1 MGALHGIYL
10 AGRQQDLGTLEAGK
24 LADLVVLDR
33 DIFTV
38 PPEEIRNLQVEVTM
52 VGGGFSYCREEE
64 KG

>member
-1 MGALHGIYL
+1 MYTVTPARL

-38 PPEEIRNLQVEVTM
+38 PPEEIRNLQVEATM
-52 VGGGFSYCREEE
+52 VGGGFSYCQEEE